1 MVYFWLCCAVLFGV
15 LEALT
20 VALVSVWFIVG
31 SLAALLCAWLG
42 LNIWIQVGV
51 FLVVSGAMMLALR
64 RFVKTR
70 VDSRKVATNADTVI
84 GKVAVVTE
92 NVDNVLG
99 TGAVTVDG
107 KPWTA
112 RSLSGAVLNKGSY
125 VRPVAIE
132 GVKLI
137 VEEIKED

>member
-1 MVYFWLCCAVLFGV
+1 MVYFWLCCAVLFGI
-15 LEALT
+15 LEAFT
-20 VALVSVWFIVG
+20 VALVSVWFIAG

-42 LNIWIQVGV
+42 LNIWIQFGV
-51 FLVVSGAMMLALR
+51 FLIVSGALMLALR
-64 RFVKTR
+64 GYVKSRFN
-70 VDSRKVATNADTVI
+70 SRKVATNADSVI

-99 TGAVTVDG
+99 TGTVAVEG